1 MNLEEL
7 KKKMDEEHYIYD
19 DTLSTVLY
27 VALQLGRPLL
37 IEGAAGVGKT
47 EVAKVMAAALDREL
61 VRLQCYEGLDESK
74 ALYEWN
80 YQKQLLSI
88 QVNMN
93 AQDRE
98 ALTRSLFSDEYL
110 LERPLLKS
118 IRSEKPVVLLIDEI
132 DKADEEFEAFLL
144 ELLSEMQVTI
154 PEVGTIR
161 ANSVPFVVLTSNR
174 ARPLSE
180 ALRRRC
186 AYLYIEYP
194 DMEKE
199 LAILRAKLPHVD
211 DRLCAQVALA
221 VQKLRSNEVI
231 LKKPSI
237 AETLD
242 WAAALDALGI
252 RELTPDAL
260 RKTAGFVLKNNE
272 DMAALARQTADKL
285 DAMGIKFKVVNVVD
299 LVKLQSAKENNE
311 ALSDEEFAELFTE
324 DKPVL
329 FAYHSYA
336 RDVRGLIYD
345 RPNHDNFNVHGYEE
359 QGSTT
364 TPYDM
369 VRVNNIDRYELQAEA
384 LRMIDADKYADKIN
398 ELEAFRQEA
407 FQFAVDNGYDHP
419 DYTDWV
425 YSGVNTNKQGAVSA
439 TAATAGD
446 NE

>member
-1 MNLEEL
+1 MEL
-7 KKKMDEEHYIYD
+7 NALKQKMDEAHYIYD
-19 DTLSTVLY
+19 ETMATVLY
-27 VALQLGRPLL
+27 VALLLNRPLL

-47 EVAKVMAAALDREL
+47 EVAKVMASALGREL

-88 QVNMN
+88 QVNMG
-93 AQDRE
+93 QKDSDE
-98 ALTRSLFSDEYL
+98 LTRSLFSDEYL

-154 PEVGTIR
+154 PEVGTIQAR
-161 ANSVPFVVLTSNR
+161 SLPFVVLTSNR

-186 AYLYIEYP
+186 AYLYIQYP

-211 DRLCAQVALA
+211 DRLCAQVAMA
-221 VQKLRSNEVI
+221 VQKLRDNEAL

-260 RKTAGFVLKNNE
+260 RQTAGFLLKNSE
-272 DMAALARQTADKL
+272 DQAIL
-285 DAMGIKFKVVNVVD
+285 
-299 LVKLQSAKENNE
+299 
-311 ALSDEEFAELFTE
+311 EEETPDTHTHE
-324 DKPVL
+324 CGCGGSCGG
-329 FAYHSYA
+329 H
-336 RDVRGLIYD
+336 
-345 RPNHDNFNVHGYEE
+345 HHG
-359 QGSTT
+359 
-364 TPYDM
+364 
-369 VRVNNIDRYELQAEA
+369 
-384 LRMIDADKYADKIN
+384 
-398 ELEAFRQEA
+398 
-407 FQFAVDNGYDHP
+407 
-419 DYTDWV
+419 
-425 YSGVNTNKQGAVSA
+425 
-439 TAATAGD
+439 
-446 NE
+446 

>member
-1 MNLEEL
+1 MTLDEL
-7 KKKMDEEHYIYD
+7 KQKMDEASYVYD
-19 DTLSTVLY
+19 DVLATTAY
-27 VALQLGRPLL
+27 VALTLGRPLL

-93 AQDRE
+93 SADRE
-98 ALTRSLFSDEYL
+98 ALTQSLFSDEYL

-144 ELLSEMQVTI
+144 ELLSEQQVTV
-154 PEVGTIR
+154 PEIGTIR
-161 ANSVPFVVLTSNR
+161 ARTVPFVVLTSNR

-186 AYLYIEYP
+186 AYLHIDYP
-194 DMEKE
+194 DMDKE
-199 LAILRAKLPHVD
+199 LAILRRKLPHVD

-221 VQKLRSNEVI
+221 VQKLRSSEAI

-260 RKTAGFVLKNNE
+260 RQTAGFVLKNNE
-272 DMAALARQTADKL
+272 DLQM
-285 DAMGIKFKVVNVVD
+285 MG
-299 LVKLQSAKENNE
+299 QEQPEQPKEHCGRCQG
-311 ALSDEEFAELFTE
+311 
-324 DKPVL
+324 
-329 FAYHSYA
+329 HS
-336 RDVRGLIYD
+336 
-345 RPNHDNFNVHGYEE
+345 HE
-359 QGSTT
+359 
-364 TPYDM
+364 
-369 VRVNNIDRYELQAEA
+369 
-384 LRMIDADKYADKIN
+384 
-398 ELEAFRQEA
+398 
-407 FQFAVDNGYDHP
+407 
-419 DYTDWV
+419 
-425 YSGVNTNKQGAVSA
+425 
-439 TAATAGD
+439 
-446 NE
+446 

>member
-1 MNLEEL
+1 MELNEL
-7 KKKMDEEHYIYD
+7 KEKMDLAQYIYD
-19 DTLSTVLY
+19 DTLATVLY
-27 VALQLGRPLL
+27 VALELGRPLL

-47 EVAKVMAAALDREL
+47 EVAKVMAAALDRDL

-88 QVNMN
+88 QINRD
-93 AQDRE
+93 AQDKE
-98 ALTRSLFSDEYL
+98 ALTSDLFRDEYL

-144 ELLSEMQVTI
+144 ELLSDLQVSI
-154 PEVGTIR
+154 PEIGTVK
-161 ANSVPFVVLTSNR
+161 AKSVPFIVLTSNR

-194 DMEKE
+194 DLEKE

-211 DRLCAQVALA
+211 DRLCVQVATA
-221 VQKLRSNEVI
+221 VQRLRSNEAI

-260 RKTAGFVLKNNE
+260 RRTAGFILKNSE
-272 DMAALARQTADKL
+272 DLAA
-285 DAMGIKFKVVNVVD
+285 M
-299 LVKLQSAKENNE
+299 
-311 ALSDEEFAELFTE
+311 EEPAE
-324 DKPVL
+324 D
-329 FAYHSYA
+329 HHC
-336 RDVRGLIYD
+336 DCG
-345 RPNHDNFNVHGYEE
+345 HHCGGHHHG
-359 QGSTT
+359 
-364 TPYDM
+364 
-369 VRVNNIDRYELQAEA
+369 
-384 LRMIDADKYADKIN
+384 
-398 ELEAFRQEA
+398 
-407 FQFAVDNGYDHP
+407 
-419 DYTDWV
+419 
-425 YSGVNTNKQGAVSA
+425 
-439 TAATAGD
+439 
-446 NE
+446 

>member
-1 MNLEEL
+1 MNLEQL
-7 KKKMDEEHYIYD
+7 KAKMDEVHYIYD
-19 DTLSTVLY
+19 DTLATVLT

-47 EVAKVMAAALDREL
+47 EVAKVMAHALGREL

-88 QVNMN
+88 QIN
-93 AQDRE
+93 AGAQSRDE
-98 ALTRSLFSDEYL
+98 LTRDLFSDEYL

-118 IRSEKPVVLLIDEI
+118 IRSEESVVLLIDEI

-144 ELLSEMQVTI
+144 ELLSEMQVSI

-161 ANSVPFVVLTSNR
+161 ARSIPFVVLTSNR

-194 DMEKE
+194 DLEKE

-211 DRLCAQVALA
+211 DRLCVQVALA
-221 VQKLRSNEVI
+221 VKKLRDNEAI

-242 WAAALDALGI
+242 WAAALDALGV

-260 RKTAGFVLKNNE
+260 RQTAGFVLKNPE
-272 DMAALARQTADKL
+272 
-285 DAMGIKFKVVNVVD
+285 
-299 LVKLQSAKENNE
+299 
-311 ALSDEEFAELFTE
+311 
-324 DKPVL
+324 
-329 FAYHSYA
+329 
-336 RDVRGLIYD
+336 DVRLIQS
-345 RPNHDNFNVHGYEE
+345 VSEE
-359 QGSTT
+359 
-364 TPYDM
+364 
-369 VRVNNIDRYELQAEA
+369 EA
-384 LRMIDADKYADKIN
+384 P
-398 ELEAFRQEA
+398 QEHTCSCGGHCHA
-407 FQFAVDNGYDHP
+407 
-419 DYTDWV
+419 
-425 YSGVNTNKQGAVSA
+425 
-439 TAATAGD
+439 
-446 NE
+446 

>member
-1 MNLEEL
+1 MTFEEL
-7 KKKMDEEHYIYD
+7 KQKMDEAHYIYD
-19 DTLSTVLY
+19 ETLATVLY

-47 EVAKVMAAALDREL
+47 EIAKVMASALDRDL
-61 VRLQCYEGLDESK
+61 VRLQCYEGLDEGK

-93 AQDRE
+93 ETDKD

-110 LERPLLKS
+110 LERPLLQS

-144 ELLSEMQVTI
+144 ELLSEMQVSI
-154 PEVGTIR
+154 PEVGTIK
-161 ANSVPFVVLTSNR
+161 AKSIPFVVLTSNR

-194 DMEKE
+194 DMQKE

-221 VQKLRSNEVI
+221 VQKLRANDTI

-260 RKTAGFVLKNNE
+260 RQTAGFVLKNNE
-272 DMAALARQTADKL
+272 DINAMDL
-285 DAMGIKFKVVNVVD
+285 DG
-299 LVKLQSAKENNE
+299 E
-311 ALSDEEFAELFTE
+311 ASECQCGGDCG
-324 DKPVL
+324 
-329 FAYHSYA
+329 H
-336 RDVRGLIYD
+336 
-345 RPNHDNFNVHGYEE
+345 HHHHHG
-359 QGSTT
+359 G
-364 TPYDM
+364 
-369 VRVNNIDRYELQAEA
+369 
-384 LRMIDADKYADKIN
+384 
-398 ELEAFRQEA
+398 
-407 FQFAVDNGYDHP
+407 HHH
-419 DYTDWV
+419 
-425 YSGVNTNKQGAVSA
+425 GA
-439 TAATAGD
+439 
-446 NE
+446 

>member
-1 MNLEEL
+1 MTFEEL
-7 KKKMDEEHYIYD
+7 KQKMDEAHYIYD
-19 DTLSTVLY
+19 ETLATVLY

-47 EVAKVMAAALDREL
+47 EIAKVMASALDRDL

-93 AQDRE
+93 ETDKD

-110 LERPLLKS
+110 LERPLLQS

-144 ELLSEMQVTI
+144 ELLSDMQVSI

-161 ANSVPFVVLTSNR
+161 AKTIPFVVLTSNR

-211 DRLCAQVALA
+211 DRLAAQVALA
-221 VQKLRSNEVI
+221 VQKLRANDVI

-260 RKTAGFVLKNNE
+260 RQTAGFVLKNNE
-272 DMAALARQTADKL
+272 DI
-285 DAMGIKFKVVNVVD
+285 DAMD
-299 LVKLQSAKENNE
+299 LEG
-311 ALSDEEFAELFTE
+311 E
-324 DKPVL
+324 D
-329 FAYHSYA
+329 
-336 RDVRGLIYD
+336 
-345 RPNHDNFNVHGYEE
+345 HDCQCGGNCGHHHHHHG
-359 QGSTT
+359 GHHHD
-364 TPYDM
+364 P
-369 VRVNNIDRYELQAEA
+369 A
-384 LRMIDADKYADKIN
+384 
-398 ELEAFRQEA
+398 
-407 FQFAVDNGYDHP
+407 
-419 DYTDWV
+419 
-425 YSGVNTNKQGAVSA
+425 
-439 TAATAGD
+439 
-446 NE
+446 

>member
-1 MNLEEL
+1 MNIEEL
-7 KKKMDEEHYIYD
+7 KQKMDEAHYIYD
-19 DTLSTVLY
+19 DTLATVLF

-47 EVAKVMAAALDREL
+47 EIAKVMAAALDRDL

-88 QVNMN
+88 QVNMGSR
-93 AQDRE
+93 DSDE
-98 ALTRSLFSDEYL
+98 LTRSLFSDEYL

-144 ELLSEMQVTI
+144 ELLSEMQVSI

-161 ANSVPFVVLTSNR
+161 AKSVPFVVLTSNR

-186 AYLYIEYP
+186 AYLYIQYP
-194 DMEKE
+194 DLEKE
-199 LAILRAKLPHVD
+199 MAILRAKLPHVD

-221 VQKLRSNEVI
+221 VQKLRSNEAI

-242 WAAALDALGI
+242 WVAALDALGI

-260 RKTAGFVLKNNE
+260 RQTAGFVLKNNE
-272 DMAALARQTADKL
+272 DFEVL
-285 DAMGIKFKVVNVVD
+285 
-299 LVKLQSAKENNE
+299 
-311 ALSDEEFAELFTE
+311 EETQNRECSCGS
-324 DKPVL
+324 
-329 FAYHSYA
+329 HC
-336 RDVRGLIYD
+336 GG
-345 RPNHDNFNVHGYEE
+345 HHHG
-359 QGSTT
+359 
-364 TPYDM
+364 
-369 VRVNNIDRYELQAEA
+369 
-384 LRMIDADKYADKIN
+384 
-398 ELEAFRQEA
+398 
-407 FQFAVDNGYDHP
+407 
-419 DYTDWV
+419 
-425 YSGVNTNKQGAVSA
+425 
-439 TAATAGD
+439 
-446 NE
+446 

>member
-1 MNLEEL
+1 MDLATL
-7 KKKMDEEHYIYD
+7 KQKMDEARYIYD
-19 DTLSTVLY
+19 DTLATVLA

-47 EVAKVMAAALDREL
+47 EIAKVMASALDRDL

-88 QVNMN
+88 QVNMGK
-93 AQDRE
+93 QDSDQ
-98 ALTRSLFSDEYL
+98 LTKSLFSDEYL
-110 LERPLLKS
+110 LERPLLQS

-161 ANSVPFVVLTSNR
+161 AKSVPFVVLTSNR

-186 AYLYIEYP
+186 AYLYIQYP

-211 DRLCAQVALA
+211 DRLHAQVALA
-221 VQKLRSNEVI
+221 VQKLRANESI

-260 RKTAGFVLKNNE
+260 RQTAGFVLKNNE
-272 DMAALARQTADKL
+272 DLAVLEQL
-285 DAMGIKFKVVNVVD
+285 D
-299 LVKLQSAKENNE
+299 
-311 ALSDEEFAELFTE
+311 DEEAPHEC
-324 DKPVL
+324 
-329 FAYHSYA
+329 HC
-336 RDVRGLIYD
+336 GG
-345 RPNHDNFNVHGYEE
+345 HCGGHHHG
-359 QGSTT
+359 
-364 TPYDM
+364 
-369 VRVNNIDRYELQAEA
+369 
-384 LRMIDADKYADKIN
+384 
-398 ELEAFRQEA
+398 
-407 FQFAVDNGYDHP
+407 
-419 DYTDWV
+419 
-425 YSGVNTNKQGAVSA
+425 
-439 TAATAGD
+439 
-446 NE
+446 

>member
-1 MNLEEL
+1 MTFEEL
-7 KKKMDEEHYIYD
+7 KRKMDEAHYIYD
-19 DTLSTVLY
+19 ETLATVLF

-47 EVAKVMAAALDREL
+47 EIAKVMASALDRDL

-93 AQDRE
+93 SQDKD
-98 ALTRSLFSDEYL
+98 ALTRSLFSDDYL
-110 LERPLLKS
+110 LERPLLQS

-161 ANSVPFVVLTSNR
+161 AKTIPFVVLTSNR

-194 DMEKE
+194 DMQKE

-211 DRLCAQVALA
+211 DRLHAQVALA
-221 VQKLRSNEVI
+221 VQKLRANDTI

-242 WAAALDALGI
+242 WAAALDALGV

-260 RKTAGFVLKNNE
+260 RQTAGFVLKNN
-272 DMAALARQTADKL
+272 DDI
-285 DAMGIKFKVVNVVD
+285 DAMD
-299 LVKLQSAKENNE
+299 LDGE
-311 ALSDEEFAELFTE
+311 DE
-324 DKPVL
+324 
-329 FAYHSYA
+329 
-336 RDVRGLIYD
+336 
-345 RPNHDNFNVHGYEE
+345 HDCQCGGNCGHHHHHHG
-359 QGSTT
+359 GHHH
-364 TPYDM
+364 
-369 VRVNNIDRYELQAEA
+369 
-384 LRMIDADKYADKIN
+384 
-398 ELEAFRQEA
+398 
-407 FQFAVDNGYDHP
+407 G
-419 DYTDWV
+419 
-425 YSGVNTNKQGAVSA
+425 
-439 TAATAGD
+439 
-446 NE
+446 

>member
-1 MNLEEL
+1 MTLEEL
-7 KKKMDEEHYIYD
+7 KDKMDRENYVYND
-19 DTLSTVLY
+19 VLATVLY
-27 VALQLGRPLL
+27 VALTLGRPLL

-93 AQDRE
+93 TQDSD
-98 ALTRSLFSDEYL
+98 ALTKSLFSDEYL

-144 ELLSEMQVTI
+144 ELLSEQQVTV
-154 PEVGTIR
+154 PEIGTIK
-161 ANSVPFVVLTSNR
+161 AKSIPFVVLTSNR

-186 AYLYIEYP
+186 AYLHIDYP

-199 LAILRAKLPHVD
+199 LAILRKKLPHVD
-211 DRLCAQVALA
+211 DRLCAQVALT
-221 VQKLRSNEVI
+221 VQKLRSSEAI

-252 RELTPDAL
+252 KELTPDVL
-260 RKTAGFVLKNNE
+260 RQTAGFVLKNNE
-272 DMAALARQTADKL
+272 DLEALA
-285 DAMGIKFKVVNVVD
+285 G
-299 LVKLQSAKENNE
+299 EE
-311 ALSDEEFAELFTE
+311 APEE
-324 DKPVL
+324 DSHCGRCQG
-329 FAYHSYA
+329 HS
-336 RDVRGLIYD
+336 
-345 RPNHDNFNVHGYEE
+345 HG
-359 QGSTT
+359 
-364 TPYDM
+364 
-369 VRVNNIDRYELQAEA
+369 
-384 LRMIDADKYADKIN
+384 
-398 ELEAFRQEA
+398 
-407 FQFAVDNGYDHP
+407 
-419 DYTDWV
+419 
-425 YSGVNTNKQGAVSA
+425 
-439 TAATAGD
+439 
-446 NE
+446 